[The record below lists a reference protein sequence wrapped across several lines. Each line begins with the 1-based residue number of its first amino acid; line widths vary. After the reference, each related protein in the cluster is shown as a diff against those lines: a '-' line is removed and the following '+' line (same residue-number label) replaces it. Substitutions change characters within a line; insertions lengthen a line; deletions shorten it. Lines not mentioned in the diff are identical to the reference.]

1 MQLITQERVGQVMI
15 LTLNREDRMNAL
27 SFPLLLELSQ
37 TLETLIDDADARVL
51 IITGAGD
58 RAFCAGADLKER
70 LGMSEVETRRYI
82 RTIRETFVKVENFPR
97 PTLAMINGL
106 ALGGG
111 CELSLACDLRMMSRS
126 ARIGLTETRLAIIP
140 GAGGTQR
147 LPRLIGKGR
156 AKELIFTGR
165 QLDAQ
170 SAYDIGLVER
180 IVEPEALRTTAL
192 ALADEICLAGPLAL
206 VQAKFAIDHGLE
218 VGLADGLA
226 IEGKAYEVLLPTQDR
241 REALEAFSQKRKPN
255 FQGR

>member
-1 MQLITQERVGQVMI
+1 MQLITQERVGKVVF
-15 LTLNREDRMNAL
+15 LTLNRADRMNAL
-27 SFPLLLELSQ
+27 SFPLLLELQ
-37 TLETLIDDADARVL
+37 AALDELIDDADARVL
-51 IITGAGD
+51 VLTGAGD
-58 RAFCAGADLKER
+58 KAFCAGADLKER
-70 LGMSEVETRRYI
+70 LGMSELETRRYI

-97 PTLAMINGL
+97 PTVAMINGL

-111 CELSLACDLRMMSRS
+111 CELSLCCDLRFMSRS

-170 SAYDIGLVER
+170 AALDLGLVER
-180 IVEPEALRTTAL
+180 VVEPEALRDACL
-192 ALADEICLAGPLAL
+192 ALAEEMCLAGPLAL
-206 VQAKFAIDHGLE
+206 IQAKFAIDRGLE
-218 VGLADGLA
+218 IDLADGLA
-226 IEGKAYEVLLPTQDR
+226 LEGKAYEVLLPTLDR
-241 REALEAFSQKRKPN
+241 KEALEAFTQKRKPE